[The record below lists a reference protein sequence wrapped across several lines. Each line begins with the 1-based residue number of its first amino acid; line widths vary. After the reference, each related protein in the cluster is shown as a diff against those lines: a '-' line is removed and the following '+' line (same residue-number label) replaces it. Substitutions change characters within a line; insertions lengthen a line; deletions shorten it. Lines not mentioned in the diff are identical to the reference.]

1 MCLFWSTNMALE
13 INLKIVGAMLIILG
27 IAHGAFNK
35 RFEWKTELAK
45 LSLFNRQMF
54 LVHCFFIALTL
65 VLMGGVTLLYTDALL
80 QPTPLS
86 RVALAA
92 VVIFW
97 LCRLFIQFFVYD
109 SALWRG
115 NKFNTSM
122 HVLFSFL
129 WTYVV
134 LTYFFAAKHVWQ

>member
-1 MCLFWSTNMALE
+1 MILE
-13 INLKIVGAMLIILG
+13 INLKIVGALLVVLG

-35 RFEWKTELAK
+35 RFEWKTELAR

-65 VLMGGVTLLYTDALL
+65 VLMGGVTLFYTDALL
-80 QPTPLS
+80 QPAPLS
-86 RVALAA
+86 RVVLVA

-97 LCRLFIQFFVYD
+97 ICRLFIQFFVYD
-109 SALWRG
+109 SMLWRG
-115 NKFNTSM
+115 NRFNTWM
-122 HVLFSFL
+122 HVLFSLF

-134 LTYFFAAKHVWQ
+134 LTYFFAAKRVWH